1 VDAQVTEVGGAAEEA
16 VKLFAAIEDWARR
29 KAGHVLD
36 EEHLATGSAECQFCP
51 VCQGIGVLRHVRPE
65 AVEHLLDA
73 AASFVAALKTAVTA
87 PPSADTAA
95 RHGPPV
101 QHIDISGSE

>member
-1 VDAQVTEVGGAAEEA
+1 MSEVGSAAEEA
-16 VKLFAAIEDWARR
+16 VKLFAAMEDWARR

-36 EEHLATGSAECQFCP
+36 EQHIATGSAECQVCP

-65 AVEHLLDA
+65 AIEHLLDS

-87 PPSADTAA
+87 PVSEDAPRRTA
-95 RHGPPV
+95 RV
-101 QHIDISGSE
+101 QHISVGEAE